1 MTSSV
6 HTAVSRAEQVRLLA
20 AVLERVARERSEC
33 APVVVFD
40 LDGTLVDNRPRTC
53 AIMRELAERWQ
64 PERPDAASALRA
76 LRPDQLD
83 YLLEDVLVRLALPAA
98 WVKEALEFWQGRFFF
113 DHHLRHDRA
122 LAGALEFTRAC
133 RDAGATVVYFTG
145 RDLPNMAL
153 GTLASLRDLGF
164 PIGVPGTELVLKPHF
179 ETSDSEFKRQVT
191 PELRRCGVPV
201 AAFDNEPGNC
211 NIFKEAFP
219 SCNVFL
225 LDTQHHP
232 SAPPLARDIEVIS
245 DFVLR

>member
-1 MTSSV
+1 MTASL

-20 AVLERVARERSEC
+20 AVLERVEGARGAC
-33 APVVVFD
+33 ASAVVFD

-64 PERPDAASALRA
+64 AERPDAASALGA
-76 LRPDQLD
+76 LCPDQLD
-83 YLLEDVLVRLALPAA
+83 YLLEDVLARLALADA
-98 WVKEALEFWQGRFFF
+98 WVTEALEFWRGRFFF

-122 LAGALEFTRAC
+122 LAGALEFARAC
-133 RDAGATVVYFTG
+133 HAAGATIVYFSG

-191 PELRRCGVPV
+191 PQLRRCGVLV

-219 SCNVFL
+219 SCDVFL

-232 SAPPLARDIEVIS
+232 SAPPLARDINVIS
-245 DFVLR
+245 DFVL